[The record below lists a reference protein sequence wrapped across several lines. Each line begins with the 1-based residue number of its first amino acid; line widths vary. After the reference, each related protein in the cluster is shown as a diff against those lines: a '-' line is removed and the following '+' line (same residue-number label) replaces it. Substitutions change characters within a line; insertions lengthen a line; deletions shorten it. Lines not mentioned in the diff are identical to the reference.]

1 MIRKPLA
8 GSLAVCARVLSRAQ
22 GQAVA
27 RQKPFK
33 IDGGGTAPDR
43 IPLPG
48 NSAPHWA
55 VGNANRPGKYYA
67 KARSKRSQQPR
78 AFLRAL
84 LARFGPTTP
93 KQFGAKHET
102 CPHVAGHVWPLVH
115 SVLPGRGGGSEAV
128 PPILAAADSQ
138 TPMSNSRW
146 SLQNKDSSV
155 IRSS

>member
-55 VGNANRPGKYYA
+55 VGNANHPGKYYA

-78 AFLRAL
+78 EFLRAL

-93 KQFGAKHET
+93 TRAGRLADASVDPTDARCRKDPFAMRLRPKQ
-102 CPHVAGHVWPLVH
+102 
-115 SVLPGRGGGSEAV
+115 PGSDAFESA
-128 PPILAAADSQ
+128 S
-138 TPMSNSRW
+138 
-146 SLQNKDSSV
+146 
-155 IRSS
+155 